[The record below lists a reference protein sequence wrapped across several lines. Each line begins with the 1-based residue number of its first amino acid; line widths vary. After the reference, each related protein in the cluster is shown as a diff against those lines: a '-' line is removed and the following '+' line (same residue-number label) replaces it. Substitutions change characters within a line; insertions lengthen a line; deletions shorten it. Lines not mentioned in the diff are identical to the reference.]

1 VLNEIGTLG
10 NTPILREVEIHLAV
24 IPSRAQ
30 HNNAKCQ
37 HGNKKHIKDAEEDK
51 SISDRNLISAVIKT
65 IGDGVQEPEEDGPA
79 SEHRVVALDLQ
90 PLGRD
95 EAGAKEGGGEEE
107 VGDCAVGEE
116 APFIVRRGHGATKPR
131 RNPGPAKSDIEGDGC
146 PADAGDKAQGN
157 DQRGPAHKP
166 VDILGIKDLPESRR
180 GEVVRNMDG
189 KNTEV
194 RAIAKYAIAPVN
206 REIVNR

>member
-37 HGNKKHIKDAEEDK
+37 HGNKKHIEDAEEDK
-51 SISDRNLISAVIKT
+51 SISNRNLISAVIKT

-79 SEHRVVALDLQ
+79 SEYRVVAMDLQ
-90 PLGRD
+90 TLGRD
-95 EAGAKEGGGEEE
+95 KAGAKEGGGEEE
-107 VGDCAVGEE
+107 VGDCAVGEK
-116 APFIVRRGHGATKPR
+116 APFIVRRGHGAGKPG

-166 VDILGIKDLPESRR
+166 LTGHHQHAAVRWKYEG
-180 GEVVRNMDG
+180 GEEH
-189 KNTEV
+189 TS
-194 RAIAKYAIAPVN
+194 
-206 REIVNR
+206 